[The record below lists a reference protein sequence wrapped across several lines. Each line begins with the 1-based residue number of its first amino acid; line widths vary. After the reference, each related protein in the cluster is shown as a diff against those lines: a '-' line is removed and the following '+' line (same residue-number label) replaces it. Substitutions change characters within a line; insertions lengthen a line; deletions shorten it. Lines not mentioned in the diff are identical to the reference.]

1 MILAT
6 TEIKA
11 EKKTAMFSASR
22 ISELLAGGEGKT
34 QCREVPKMTLLEAM
48 YEEIYGIS
56 LKDEPEEVRT
66 IVIEI
71 WNLALK
77 AVNRQIIYISHEE
90 NV

>member
-1 MILAT
+1 
-6 TEIKA
+6 
-11 EKKTAMFSASR
+11 
-22 ISELLAGGEGKT
+22 
-34 QCREVPKMTLLEAM
+34 MTLLEAM

-56 LKDEPEEVRT
+56 LKDEPEEVRF